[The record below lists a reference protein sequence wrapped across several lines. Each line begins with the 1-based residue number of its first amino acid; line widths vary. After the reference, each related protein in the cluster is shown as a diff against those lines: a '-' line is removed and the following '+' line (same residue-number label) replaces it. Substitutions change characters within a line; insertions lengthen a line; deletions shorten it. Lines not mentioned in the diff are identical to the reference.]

1 MSCYYFLLSQPLKH
15 GRYLQGTGEF
25 QPKQRDEGVAAIILD
40 AVISGF
46 SNIFSGPHPGQQG
59 SQQSPA
65 FSNNPKMYGI
75 PVRITESKEHRKE
88 AKFAILQVRQN
99 VPRMKGDAWGK

>member
-15 GRYLQGTGEF
+15 SKYLQGTGEF

-46 SNIFSGPHPGQQG
+46 SNLFSGTHPGQQG
-59 SQQSPA
+59 SQQSPV
-65 FSNNPKMYGI
+65 FSHNPKMYEI
-75 PVRITESKEHRKE
+75 PVRTTESKEHRKE
-88 AKFAILQVRQN
+88 AKFTIPQMRQN
-99 VPRMKGDAWGK
+99 VPRMKDDAWGK